1 MPTLNPNHM
10 RFVAAAFGQ
19 VDERLR
25 AAERMAG
32 GEFSPF
38 EDVVADLTPE
48 ETALLLALAAQL
60 RERLLAAMDS
70 LNVARPKPKISARW
84 LAHTALEFGEIDLLE
99 TSTDRLRGYGAL
111 GPDSAEEIGR
121 IIGDLRGLLARG
133 RRNLI
138 PKGSRRDDLH
148 LGALSGTAGELVQ
161 AIAKFVADHQ
171 LMEVRPLLTA
181 AAQRADMATVD
192 VGIFGRTS
200 AGKSS
205 LINALLG
212 EDFLPVD
219 AVPVTAVP
227 VRLESG
233 IADSARVLFANGE
246 RRTVPCRELPL
257 YATEDANPGNRLG
270 VWIIEATARGVQ
282 PGLRLMD
289 TPGIGSLALSTSSQ
303 AMAWALRCEAGLV
316 LVAASSALTREDLML
331 VEALHRA
338 GASCDLLVSKIDL
351 LDKGARQRSL
361 DYIQYELA
369 RALGPDHAIPVTPI
383 SAREDGDDGLTAV
396 SHRLNAMLAPDPTAS
411 AQNAFKRRLH
421 KLVAA
426 TEAALVAR
434 KALTDDSRRVL
445 QNLKRDIDDFNV

>member
-1 MPTLNPNHM
+1 MLNQNHK
-10 RFVAAAFGQ
+10 RFVVAAFGQ

-25 AAERMAG
+25 AAERIAR
-32 GEFSPF
+32 GEFSSF
-38 EDVVADLTPE
+38 EDIVADLTPE

-70 LNVARPKPKISARW
+70 LNVARPEPKISARW
-84 LAHTALEFGEIDLLE
+84 SAHTALEFGEIDLLE
-99 TSTDRLRGYGAL
+99 TSVDRLRGYGAL
-111 GPDSAEEIGR
+111 EPEAAAELGSIV
-121 IIGDLRGLLARG
+121 GDLRGLLARG
-133 RRNLI
+133 RRNLM
-138 PKGSRRDDLH
+138 PAGSRRDDLH
-148 LGALSGTAGELVQ
+148 LEALSGRAAELLQ
-161 AIAKFVADHQ
+161 ALAKIVTDHQ
-171 LMEVRPLLTA
+171 LMEVRPLLIA
-181 AAQRADMATVD
+181 ATQRADTATVD

-233 IADSARVLFANGE
+233 ASDTARVLFANGE
-246 RRTVPCRELPL
+246 MRTVPRGELPA

-270 VWIIEATARGVQ
+270 VWIIEATARAVP

-351 LDKGARQRSL
+351 LDKAARQRSL

-369 RALGPDHAIPVTPI
+369 RALGPDHAIPITAI
-383 SAREDGDDGLTAV
+383 SARESAGEGLAAV
-396 SHRLNAMLAPDPTAS
+396 HRRLDAILAPEPA
-411 AQNAFKRRLH
+411 AAARCAFKRRIH
-421 KLVAA
+421 KLSAA
-426 TEAALVAR
+426 TEAALAVR
-434 KALTDDSRRVL
+434 KALTEDLRRTL
-445 QNLKRDIDDFNV
+445 QNLNRNIDDFKVY